1 MNSRLISR
9 ILVVCLSLIAGFQ
22 SGCETTGTRQIEG
35 GEKIEWTSSE
45 YRPGDKILIDFAD
58 NPGIPPSW
66 QQTIREDGTIGL
78 PFNQVVRAEGRRKAE
93 LEQAIHDLYVPKIL
107 RRLTVNIRVEVRF
120 FFVTGEVKNPGQ
132 KDHTGLISVMKAISA
147 AGDFTDFADKGD
159 IDVFRAD
166 GEIVKV
172 DGKDILKGVAKD
184 VPVYPGDRVHVNRR
198 WLLIM
203 LLLRV
208 MDARGAVSQHFAKSS
223 RIRSDVPR
231 RPI

>member
-9 ILVVCLSLIAGFQ
+9 ILVVCLSLIAGLQ
-22 SGCETTGTRQIEG
+22 SGCETTGTRKLEG
-35 GEKIEWTSSE
+35 GDQIQWTRSE
-45 YRPGDKILIDFAD
+45 YRSGDKILIDFAD

-66 QQTIREDGTIGL
+66 QQTVREDGTIGL
-78 PFNQVVRAEGRRKAE
+78 PFNQIVRAEGKKKAD

-107 RRLTVNIRVEVRF
+107 RRLTVNIRAEVRF

-132 KDHTGLISVMKAISA
+132 KDHTGLITAMKAVSA

-159 IDVFRAD
+159 IEIFRAD

-172 DGKDILKGVAKD
+172 NGKDILKGVAKD

-198 WLLIM
+198 
-203 LLLRV
+203 
-208 MDARGAVSQHFAKSS
+208 FF
-223 RIRSDVPR
+223 
-231 RPI
+231 